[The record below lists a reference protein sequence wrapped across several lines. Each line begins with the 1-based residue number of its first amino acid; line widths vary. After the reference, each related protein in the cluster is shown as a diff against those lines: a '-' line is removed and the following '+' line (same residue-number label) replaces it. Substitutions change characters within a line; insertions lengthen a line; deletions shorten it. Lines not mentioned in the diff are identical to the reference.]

1 MPVHPQTGIT
11 YGEGAANSRFVVCQ
25 GGDYQNPSA
34 YGVQWRRYDGAPIVD
49 GFPDG
54 EEWFRIQDRT
64 LTTYDSRYVVTDT
77 NGPVHAP
84 DPVPTGYPSG
94 TWEPTRTAV
103 LRPAPELVA
112 EIDAIRTRLN
122 NALYP
127 SAADPA
133 HARMIDEAK
142 EKLASTGQV
151 NATEQRILA
160 EHDAVTA
167 KVQTN
172 YEHAYLLIDAATN
185 GDAFDLRSGWQLPP
199 TWDTIDGPASQV

>member
-1 MPVHPQTGIT
+1 MPTHPQTGIV
-11 YGEGAANSRFVVCQ
+11 YDEGAANSRFVVCRN
-25 GGDYQNPSA
+25 GDYQNPTA
-34 YGVQWRRYDGAPIVD
+34 YGVPWRRYDGGPIVD

-64 LTTYDSRYVVTDT
+64 LATYDSRYVVTDAH
-77 NGPVHAP
+77 GPVPAQSVQEGHPA
-84 DPVPTGYPSG
+84 G

-103 LRPAPELVA
+103 LRPAAELVA
-112 EIDAIRTRLN
+112 EVKAILAKVN
-122 NALYP
+122 NGLYP
-127 SAADPA
+127 TASDPA

-167 KVQTN
+167 KVQAN
-172 YEHAYLLIDAATN
+172 YAHSFILIDAATN
-185 GDAFDLRSGWQLPP
+185 GEAFDQRSGWQLPP
-199 TWDTIDGPASQV
+199 TWDTIDGPASPV